1 MITKEKKLEIF
12 EETISYLR
20 KKFVESNK
28 EHISEQYR
36 KLPLA

>member
-20 KKFVESNK
+20 KKYVASNELPFEK
-28 EHISEQYR
+28 YR